1 MPPTDR
7 VRLQHL
13 LDALTE
19 ATSLVQARSR
29 ADLEADHVLCLA
41 LTRLLEIIGEAARGL
56 SANTRNHHPQVPWAK
71 MIGMRDRLVHGYY
84 DINLDIVWQTITT
97 DLPTVEPLIQ
107 AILNSH
113 P

>member
-1 MPPTDR
+1 
-7 VRLQHL
+7 
-13 LDALTE
+13 
-19 ATSLVQARSR
+19 
-29 ADLEADHVLCLA
+29 LCLA

-56 SANTRNHHPQVPWAK
+56 SAHTRHNHPEVPWAK

-84 DINLDIVWQTITT
+84 DINLDIVWQTVTT
-97 DLPTVEPLIQ
+97 DLPTVKPFIQ

>member
-19 ATSLVQARSR
+19 ATALAQSR
-29 ADLEADHVLCLA
+29 TRTDLDADHVLCLA

-56 SANTRNHHPQVPWAK
+56 TEHTRHNHPEVPWAK

-84 DINLDIVWQTITT
+84 DINLDIVWQTVTT
-97 DLPTVEPLIQ
+97 DLPTVKPFIQ